1 VFLSE
6 GIAGS
11 LSKAYRA
18 NNYASFVQDD
28 FKMNP
33 RLTLNFGLR
42 WEINGGVS
50 EDQGPIQQRIPKL
63 AQASNAQVEA
73 GGTLAGWVVPS
84 NFSLPI
90 PDGVT
95 KLGGK
100 TLARNGAPLHN
111 FGPRFG
117 FAWQPLPNSQRLVL
131 RGGVRC
137 FLYTDQRQLSF
148 ADRRIASFRKFRS
161 RSRSGQFFGNV
172 RGSVQS
178 ASGARHFSDT
188 HA

>member
-1 VFLSE
+1 
-6 GIAGS
+6 
-11 LSKAYRA
+11 
-18 NNYASFVQDD
+18 
-28 FKMNP
+28 MNP

-50 EDQGPIQQRIPKL
+50 EDQGRFSSVFPSL

-111 FGPRFG
+111 FRAPFG
-117 FAWQPLPNSQRLVL
+117 FAWQPLPNSQRLVSAG
-131 RGGVRC
+131 RVRC

-172 RGSVQS
+172 RGSVNPPP
-178 ASGARHFSDT
+178 APAIFSDT